1 MSHRDPVECSGLL
14 TRSRLTHYGYR
25 LTVLRNE
32 VSDTDCSSLNWSD
45 RRHSLVWTVND
56 ISLLANSLWPP
67 ARRAADWHNLIFTV
81 WSMIFLIACS
91 TFWELSSSFCLNFEV
106 LIFRWFWCL
115 KSDPF
120 WFFWFFAPWKMIL
133 WFFVLRFFDFVQCFD
148 FNTFK
153 TWSLILIYTTV
164 DFFGSCKRCFPW
176 DLPTKTKSSF

>member
-1 MSHRDPVECSGLL
+1 MH
-14 TRSRLTHYGYR
+14 
-25 LTVLRNE
+25 VLIKEIMQR
-32 VSDTDCSSLNWSD
+32 
-45 RRHSLVWTVND
+45 
-56 ISLLANSLWPP
+56 
-67 ARRAADWHNLIFTV
+67 RRACKFFDWEYPKEVDSCQKSNLI
-81 WSMIFLIACS
+81 SPQRIAFFNASENLRWFGELFAQTQSLSSCS
-91 TFWELSSSFCLNFEV
+91 TFWKLSSSFCLNFEV

-133 WFFVLRFFDFVQCFD
+133 WFFVLRLFDFVQCFD

-176 DLPTKTKSSF
+176 DLPTKTKSLF